1 MVGREWKP
9 GDVAM
14 VNDCTRPDAPWE
26 SATCVA
32 ARTPNREATWLLH
45 DTAGEVWSSVSDARP
60 LVVID
65 PEDRE
70 QVEALI
76 LAWAKKE
83 PGARID
89 DLAVGVTRA
98 QAALRSLIADPKPAE
113 PMGLGAVVE
122 DADGDLWFRM
132 AIKNHTWAGEV
143 WQRQHASVGRWSTWD
158 TVAAVKVL
166 SEGVTQ

>member
-1 MVGREWKP
+1 MVSREWKP

-14 VNDCTRPDAPWE
+14 VEAGCWANQR
-26 SATCVA
+26 VA
-32 ARTPNREATWLLH
+32 LRLAE
-45 DTAGEVWSSVSDARP
+45 GWSHTNGVNVDGDGVVIPVRP

-76 LAWAKKE
+76 LAWAKEE
-83 PGARID
+83 PATRID

-122 DADGDLWFRM
+122 DADGNLWVLAVTR
-132 AIKNHTWAGEV
+132 KGY
-143 WQRQHASVGRWSTWD
+143 GRWRQSDGDGRGRFRSWGHIT
-158 TVAAVKVL
+158 AVRVL